1 MSKLIYT
8 RDILSLIAFKVLFVC
23 MCVYALNNIHVHSRM
38 KLVLILIFFFFFFQ
52 FFLFLFFIL
61 NKKGVLV
68 VFICFKKVFVIG
80 ISSVDDLICMEI
92 PGMLYMVF
100 IKLFASYT

>member
-1 MSKLIYT
+1 MCICFKQHT
-8 RDILSLIAFKVLFVC
+8 RPFQNEIGFNFD
-23 MCVYALNNIHVHSRM
+23 
-38 KLVLILIFFFFFFQ
+38 FFFSFFFQ

-68 VFICFKKVFVIG
+68 VFICFQKVFVIG
-80 ISSVDDLICMEI
+80 ISSVDDLICMEV